1 MKLKSLALA
10 LAAVAGLAI
19 SGPAAFAQNGEGC
32 TSIVLPNG
40 TVLTCQVVGGT
51 KVYVDAAGNS
61 YPATTGGSGA
71 FTITNS
77 TTNPCQA
84 FLNVSS
90 INIQS
95 NAGIFGNVVTTLDP
109 TRPSPVSSITSQV
122 IGAEFPA
129 TEDFFFYANATVS
142 SLPGQYRS
150 IQPFHFSSRNVRS
163 FNPHRNER
171 FTQVDKVD
179 FEDINRPGRI
189 VFSVQGTSITLNN

>member
-1 MKLKSLALA
+1 MKLKSFALA
-10 LAAVAGLAI
+10 LMAVAGLAV
-19 SGPAAFAQNGEGC
+19 SGSAAFAQNGEGC

-40 TVLTCQVVGGT
+40 TLLTCQVVGGT

-84 FLNVSS
+84 FLNVAS
-90 INIQS
+90 ININS
-95 NAGIFGNVVTTLDP
+95 NAGPFGLVITTLDAS
-109 TRPSPVSSITSQV
+109 RPSPQSSIISQV

-150 IQPFHFSSRNVRS
+150 IQPFHFSSHNVRS
-163 FNPHRNER
+163 FNPHRNEQ
-171 FTQVDKVD
+171 FGQVDKVD
-179 FEDINRPGRI
+179 FEDVNRPGTI
-189 VFSVQGTSITLNN
+189 VFSVQGTSVTLNN